1 MTAQPPEESVVVI
14 PSSTNS
20 NPHSVSGKNEITT
33 PSNNL
38 FGTITK
44 TIGTGENAKN
54 SIVWMTITWSFVIAT
69 GISFILLI
77 FLGIA
82 YFQDKESL
90 ITDLT
95 KNITTVWSI
104 FTPIITLALGYA
116 FGRNETK

>member
-20 NPHSVSGKNEITT
+20 NPHSVSGKNETTT